1 MDRVRRVEA
10 DYRERGI
17 EYRTVV
23 AVDAHGQVAGLTEL
37 EARPVQP
44 ERLMQGD
51 TAVLAAHRGHRLG
64 LAMKAAMLRWFTA
77 DKVEAELVSTFTGA
91 SNTHMADVNHRLGF
105 ETVRRFS
112 VVNREL

>member
-1 MDRVRRVEA
+1 M
-10 DYRERGI
+10 
-17 EYRTVV
+17 
-23 AVDAHGQVAGLTEL
+23 